1 MVLSK
6 SLMKQRAKKFIEV
19 HEKDHAERSEAQLYW
34 RDFFDIFD
42 IDVKKVMVFEEAIK
56 KYGGEQGYIDAFW
69 KGKLLIEHK
78 SLGKDLDKAMNQ
90 AIDYL
95 DEIKPEEQPRYII
108 VSDFQRIRVKDLNT
122 KKENEIHISDLPEN
136 LNLFNFIL
144 PDSGFRSKEYDLNL
158 EASRLLANIHD
169 ELLSTN
175 YPQNDLELFMVR
187 ILFCL
192 YAEDTGIFN
201 PEQFRNFILQCND
214 ITRLGQDIQHLFRI
228 LDTKKE
234 NRQTN
239 LPFVFID
246 FPYVNGK
253 LFEEKITPP
262 VLNENIKK
270 SILEA
275 SDFDWRSINP
285 SIFGSLFQN
294 VVDPEVRRYL
304 GAHYT
309 SEENILKVINSLFLD
324 ELWIEFD
331 KAGNNEKK
339 LKDLHAKIGDFKFF
353 DPACGCGNFLIVTY
367 RELRN
372 LEFAILK
379 KLLDSDNNQSH
390 FEIDNLIKIRLE
402 NFYGIEIEEFP
413 ARVAQ
418 VAMWFTEHQM
428 DMEYE
433 SLSIH
438 KNNLPLKDYSN
449 ILIEDALKVN
459 WKHFLPPND
468 TVYILSNPP
477 FVGKSNQKEY
487 QKEALNEV
495 FKGYKNIG
503 KLDYVAAWYKKAAE
517 YIQKTNIEVCL
528 VSTNSI
534 CQGSQVPVLWKIL
547 KEDYGININFAHQT
561 FKWSN
566 ESKNKA
572 SVFVII
578 IGFSIK
584 NKKEKYLFSYEK
596 ERMIK
601 QKVEHINGYLMN
613 AEDIFIESK
622 NKPLSNVKP
631 MCAGSKIADGQYLL
645 LSSKERDTF
654 IKNQPETEQWIRPYI
669 GGKTFLKNT
678 KRYCLWLKDI
688 GAEIKKFPQIYKR
701 TQLVKE
707 FRLKSKAK
715 STRDFAQYPSLFK
728 HENQP
733 KHDYLFIPQ
742 TSSHN
747 RSYVPMGFFSSEDIV
762 SNSGFFIENAN
773 LYDFGIL
780 NSKIHMVWLNFVGGK
795 LKEDYRYSNTL
806 VYNTFPFPD
815 NVSEK
820 QKENIMDL
828 SQVIL
833 DIRKK
838 YNVPIGELY
847 NIDSMPVDL
856 KKAHHNL
863 DKAVDRLY
871 SKKGFKSDKLRLIF
885 LIKSYNKL
893 LDKKIKN

>member
-1 MVLSK
+1 M
-6 SLMKQRAKKFIEV
+6 
-19 HEKDHAERSEAQLYW
+19 
-34 RDFFDIFD
+34 
-42 IDVKKVMVFEEAIK
+42 K

-69 KGKLLIEHK
+69 KGRLLIEHK

-90 AIDYL
+90 AIEYL

-108 VSDFQRIRVKDLNT
+108 VSDFQRIRVKDLNS
-122 KKENEIHISDLPEN
+122 KEENEIHISELSEN
-136 LNLFNFIL
+136 LDLFDFIS
-144 PDSGFRSKEYDLNL
+144 PHNGFRSKEYDLNL

-175 YPQNDLELFMVR
+175 YTQHDLELFMIR

-201 PEQFRNFILQCND
+201 PEQFRDFILQCND
-214 ITRLGQDIQHLFRI
+214 VNRLGQDIQHLFRI
-228 LDTKKE
+228 LDTETDK
-234 NRQTN
+234 RQTN
-239 LPFVFID
+239 LPFGLKD

-253 LFEEKITPP
+253 LFEERIIPP

-324 ELWIEFD
+324 ELWEEFY

-339 LKDLHAKIGDFKFF
+339 LKDLHVKIGGLKFF
-353 DPACGCGNFLIVTY
+353 DPACGCGNFLIITY
-367 RELRN
+367 RELRK

-379 KLLDSDNNQSH
+379 KLLGYDNTQSH
-390 FEIDNLIKIRLE
+390 FEIDNLIKIRLD

-449 ILIEDALKVN
+449 ILIADALN
-459 WKHFLPPND
+459 IDWKDFLPPEDN
-468 TVYILSNPP
+468 VYILSNPP
-477 FVGKSNQKEY
+477 FVGKSNQKNY
-487 QKEALNEV
+487 QKDALKKV

-534 CQGSQVPVLWKIL
+534 CQGSQVPILWKIL

-566 ESKNKA
+566 ESKDKA

-578 IGFSIK
+578 IGFSTVDK
-584 NKKEKYLFSYEK
+584 SKWLFSYEND
-596 ERMIK
+596 MPYK
-601 QKVEHINGYLMN
+601 QKVRHINGYLIDY
-613 AEDIFIESK
+613 EDIFIETRS
-622 NKPLSNVKP
+622 KPLSNVKP
-631 MCAGSKIADGQYLL
+631 MCWGNQPRDGKHLL
-645 LSSKERDTF
+645 LSPEERKEF
-654 IKNQPETEQWIRPYI
+654 IMNQPETEQWIKPYI
-669 GGKTFLKNT
+669 GGKNFLNDT
-678 KRYCLWLKDI
+678 ERYCLWLKDI
-688 GAEIKKFPQIYKR
+688 GADIKKFPQIYER

-707 FRLKSKAK
+707 FRLKSKAE
-715 STRDFAQYPSLFK
+715 STRNFAEYPTLFVSEK
-728 HENQP
+728 QP
-733 KHDYLFIPQ
+733 IHDYLFLPA
-742 TSSHN
+742 TSSHK
-747 RSYVPMGFFSSEDIV
+747 RDYIPMAFFSPENIP

-780 NSKIHMVWLNFVGGK
+780 NSKMHMVWLNFVGGK

-806 VYNTFPFPD
+806 VYNNFPFPE

-820 QKENIMDL
+820 QKENIMNL
-828 SQVIL
+828 SQNIL
-833 DIRKK
+833 DIRKE
-838 YNVPIGELY
+838 YDTPLGELY
-847 NIDSMPVDL
+847 NRDAMPTDL
-856 KKAHHNL
+856 RKAHHKL
-863 DKAVDRLY
+863 DKAVDKLY
-871 SKKGFKSDKLRLIF
+871 SKKMFKSDELRFAF
-885 LIKSYNKL
+885 LINLYNQL
-893 LDKKIKN
+893 LK